1 MRFNLNLD
9 GRISKEIAAPVV
21 AVPSQTP
28 PTDIPAKPSAKRTKT
43 EDKEV
48 AEKALVSDE
57 FLPTT
62 TGGNEFLPI
71 TKGGISDVAAA
82 AGSAGPKGIA
92 ALPAPEEQTPTLE
105 EQNATADTGQAH
117 DLEDPVEEDAGWG
130 GEDSERWVEEKEVTG
145 VKKGETEA
153 EKLIREGEEEIAEMA
168 KTMEAKMLKLE
179 IFKKARYEGENP
191 ATPQTPAPTDTV
203 ATATEKTNEALLQ
216 SIREMKY
223 LVPRAMLTNGAIDE
237 AR

>member
-1 MRFNLNLD
+1 M
-9 GRISKEIAAPVV
+9 
-21 AVPSQTP
+21 
-28 PTDIPAKPSAKRTKT
+28 
-43 EDKEV
+43 
-48 AEKALVSDE
+48 
-57 FLPTT
+57 
-62 TGGNEFLPI
+62 
-71 TKGGISDVAAA
+71 
-82 AGSAGPKGIA
+82 
-92 ALPAPEEQTPTLE
+92 
-105 EQNATADTGQAH
+105 
-117 DLEDPVEEDAGWG
+117 G

-203 ATATEKTNEALLQ
+203 ATATEALLQ